1 MDNFSIFGVFGQRK
15 TFLTASVI
23 GTKIKIMMMLNYRS
37 TGFELAS
44 IERMNL
50 ANIQG
55 EKSDAYPLIRER
67 RTTQKIG
74 QIHTPYQEAQEWLI
88 SSLLLLNVPLRHT
101 FVVVPR
107 NHLIFELLNL
117 TIALIPYSYS

>member
-74 QIHTPYQEAQEWLI
+74 QIHTPYQETQKWLI

>member
-1 MDNFSIFGVFGQRK
+1 
-15 TFLTASVI
+15 
-23 GTKIKIMMMLNYRS
+23 MLNYRS

-55 EKSDAYPLIRER
+55 VRSDAYPLIRER
-67 RTTQKIG
+67 RTTKKIG

-107 NHLIFELLNL
+107 NHLIFGLLNL
-117 TIALIPYSYS
+117 MKVRILLSRQSFSQSCLYHKQVLIYRPL